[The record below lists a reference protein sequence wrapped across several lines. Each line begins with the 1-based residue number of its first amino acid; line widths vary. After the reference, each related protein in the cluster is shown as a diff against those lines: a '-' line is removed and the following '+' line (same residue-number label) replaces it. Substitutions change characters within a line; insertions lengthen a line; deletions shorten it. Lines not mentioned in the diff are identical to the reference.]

1 MKKVSLFALICILA
15 VSFAQAMP
23 EPAKRNGFSNMTV
36 VTEYSE
42 LLKEKNAR
50 NDSLLPAL
58 DGDKAFAEVLRLN
71 PNFWSLGVLSI
82 KKPLS

>member
-1 MKKVSLFALICILA
+1 
-15 VSFAQAMP
+15 
-23 EPAKRNGFSNMTV
+23 MTV
-36 VTEYSE
+36 TTEYSD

-71 PNFWSLGVLSI
+71 PNLLDESKFVWVEATSL
-82 KKPLS
+82 

>member
-1 MKKVSLFALICILA
+1 MKISALFAVICLLA
-15 VSFAQAMP
+15 VSFATAMP

-36 VTEYSE
+36 TTEYSE

-71 PNFWSLGVLSI
+71 PNF
-82 KKPLS
+82 